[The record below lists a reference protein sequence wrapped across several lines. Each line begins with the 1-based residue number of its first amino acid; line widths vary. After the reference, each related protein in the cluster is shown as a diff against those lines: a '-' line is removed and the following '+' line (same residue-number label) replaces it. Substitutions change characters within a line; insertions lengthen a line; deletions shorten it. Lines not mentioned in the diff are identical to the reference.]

1 VISLQNLDAE
11 NHLCLQKRPFLGP
24 HSCFMKKVCL
34 MLNINL
40 RCINIRSMSQF
51 RKMAIALYN
60 MDMMRTTPMST
71 MMRTMHQKRPFLGPQ
86 LYFMIKSLLP
96 FNAWYKKTY
105 SGLLVY

>member
-1 VISLQNLDAE
+1 MSSKTALFRATLLFHEKSL
-11 NHLCLQKRPFLGP
+11 P
-24 HSCFMKKVCL
+24 HAQHQTQMS
-34 MLNINL
+34 
-40 RCINIRSMSQF
+40 RGINIRSMSQC
-51 RKMAIALYN
+51 RKMTIALYN